1 MIFISNSLM
10 MNDIQHLLI
19 CLLAIHVSHF
29 VTYLFSFLPV
39 FIGLFVLLMLC
50 PMNLCVSHGHNN
62 SLSGFSSDIST
73 VIDFMLKSVM
83 YIELIFIC
91 GIR

>member
-1 MIFISNSLM
+1 MIFISNSFML
-10 MNDIQHLLI
+10 NDIQHLLI
-19 CLLAIHVSHF
+19 CLLAIPVSHF

-50 PMNLCVSHGHNN
+50 PMNFVYPTVIKIL
-62 SLSGFSSDIST
+62 LGFSSDIFM

-91 GIR
+91 RIR

>member
-1 MIFISNSLM
+1 M

-19 CLLAIHVSHF
+19 CLLAIHVSLCDISF
-29 VTYLFSFLPV
+29 QFSACFYWIICTSHSLSDE
-39 FIGLFVLLMLC
+39 
-50 PMNLCVSHGHNN
+50 LCVSHGHKN
-62 SLSGFSSDIST
+62 SLLGFSSDIFM